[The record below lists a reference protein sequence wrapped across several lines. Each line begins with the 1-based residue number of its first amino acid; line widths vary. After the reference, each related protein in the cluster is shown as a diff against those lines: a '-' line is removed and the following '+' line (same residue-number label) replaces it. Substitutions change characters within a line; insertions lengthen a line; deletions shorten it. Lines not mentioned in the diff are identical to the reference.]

1 LIEGRTVA
9 RRVFCE
15 TLGVELNLPERCRR
29 IISFSPAVT
38 ESLFSMGL
46 GDAVVGVSAFCV
58 RPPAAREKPILGSYS
73 SANIDRI
80 RSLSPDLIFTTTGY
94 QREFAEKLSQEFPLY
109 AIPLP
114 PTLSALLASCVE
126 PGLVAGYY
134 GEARKLERVLL
145 NCLRDMRIG
154 PDAPRS
160 RVYIEVDLGGPVT
173 FGAHSYITDTLELV
187 GLRNIFADAPS
198 EWLSPDMERVK
209 EEEPDLIIYEP
220 KMFRPI
226 DKAALLERLR
236 RRGWGDLRAV
246 REFHVYVTPGP
257 YDFLAHHGPSFI
269 THAIPWL
276 QGLTMLRE

>member
-1 LIEGRTVA
+1 LIEGRTVV

-15 TLGVELNLPERCRR
+15 ALGVELNLPEKCRR

-38 ESLFSMGL
+38 ESLFSMRL
-46 GDAVVGVSAFCV
+46 GDAIVGVSAFCV
-58 RPPAAREKPILGSYS
+58 RPPAARAKPILGSYS
-73 SANIDRI
+73 TANIDRI

-114 PTLSALLASCVE
+114 PTLSALIASCVE

-134 GEARKLERVLL
+134 GEARKLEGELL
-145 NCLRDMRIG
+145 NRLMDLRARSCK
-154 PDAPRS
+154 PRS

-173 FGAHSYITDTLELV
+173 FGAYSYVTDTLELV

-209 EEEPDLIIYEP
+209 REDPDLIIYEP

-226 DKAALLERLR
+226 DKTVVLERLR
-236 RRGWGDLRAV
+236 RRGWADLRAV
-246 REFHVYVTPGP
+246 REGHVYVTPGP

-269 THAIPWL
+269 THVIPWL
-276 QGLTMLRE
+276 QGLPTL